1 MKMNKFSNINTFMGM
16 ENPYD
21 KSDIVVYGA
30 GFDGTTSNRPGARF
44 ASSSMRPEFYGLETY
59 SPILELDLEDFKICD
74 IGDLDLSIGDTDK
87 VLQEIYEG
95 TKQIIQD
102 NKIPFM
108 IGGEHL
114 VTLPAFKAVYE
125 KYEDV
130 YILHFDAHTDLREEY
145 NNNKNSHATVIKRI
159 WDIVGDNKIYQF
171 GIRSGTKEEFD
182 FSLKENHTYM
192 EVGNINTFKDIVDK
206 LEYKKIY
213 ITIDL
218 DVFDPSIFPGTGT
231 PEPGGVTY
239 REFENIFSI
248 LKNSNVDIV
257 GCDIVELSPDYD
269 NTKVSTVLA
278 CKVLRELAL
287 VLGYNNEKNK
297 NKKRKGDIRIWQDI
311 YLHQNQ

>member
-74 IGDLDLSIGDTDK
+74 MGDLDLSIGDTDK

-218 DVFDPSIFPGTGT
+218 DVFDTSIFPGTGT

-297 NKKRKGDIRIWQDI
+297 NK
-311 YLHQNQ
+311 

>member
-1 MKMNKFSNINTFMGM
+1 
-16 ENPYD
+16 
-21 KSDIVVYGA
+21 
-30 GFDGTTSNRPGARF
+30 
-44 ASSSMRPEFYGLETY
+44 MRPEFYGLETY

-74 IGDLDLSIGDTDK
+74 MGDLDLSIGDTDK

-130 YILHFDAHTDLREEY
+130 YMLHFDAHTDLREEY

-248 LKNSNVDIV
+248 LKNSNIDIV

-297 NKKRKGDIRIWQDI
+297 NKNK
-311 YLHQNQ
+311 

>member
-1 MKMNKFSNINTFMGM
+1 
-16 ENPYD
+16 
-21 KSDIVVYGA
+21 
-30 GFDGTTSNRPGARF
+30 
-44 ASSSMRPEFYGLETY
+44 MRPEFYGLETY

-74 IGDLDLSIGDTDK
+74 MGDLDLSIGDTDK

-297 NKKRKGDIRIWQDI
+297 NKNKLRKGDIRIWQDI

>member
-74 IGDLDLSIGDTDK
+74 MGDLDLSIGDTDK

-297 NKKRKGDIRIWQDI
+297 NKSRKGDIRIWQDI